1 MLERNKD
8 LKEIEFLVNN
18 ILSTLERKNITD
30 IGIINR
36 LECIKEILKDGGYL
50 ND

>member
-8 LKEIEFLVNN
+8 LKEIDVLVNN
-18 ILSTLERKNITD
+18 ILSTLERKSITD

-36 LECIKEILKDGGYL
+36 LERIKEILKDGGYL